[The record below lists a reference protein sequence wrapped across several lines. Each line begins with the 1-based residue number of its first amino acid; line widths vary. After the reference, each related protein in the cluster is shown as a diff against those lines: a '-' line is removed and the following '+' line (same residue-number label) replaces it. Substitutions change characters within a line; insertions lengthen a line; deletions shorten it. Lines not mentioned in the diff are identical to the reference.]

1 MYAGTVVLTLAM
13 AGLFGMAASAA
24 AEETKISVGAID
36 AVLSMPPD
44 VERPP
49 VALLIAGSG
58 TTDHD
63 GNSAQIK
70 PATLKK
76 LAEQLEQRNIATLR
90 YDKRGAGGWKPEF
103 GRPED
108 FRFKDYVDDAAALV
122 NYLRGSGKFSRVV
135 LVGHSEGGLV
145 AILTARLPVDRL
157 VLLATAARRQGDL
170 LKAQLERKL
179 APEMFAPIAK
189 AIDDIMAGQI
199 VDPPPPGL
207 PIPPAMQPGI
217 ASAFTED
224 PIAPLKLIEQ
234 PTLIVGGGRD
244 RQVARLDFLALGAAA
259 PAAKTLWRAD
269 MNHVLV
275 DVTDEADDMAAYNQP
290 ERALDPD
297 LIDAVAAFILASD
310 TRDFATYNASPFN
323 SRGTS
328 PASPAA
334 WRMNMLFSGG
344 ARSTSPSPISRT
356 ARSNFD
362 SFENRKFSELVA
374 SPIAMVSNRR
384 QR

>member
-1 MYAGTVVLTLAM
+1 MRAWTIVLTLAII
-13 AGLFGMAASAA
+13 GLTGTTANVS
-24 AEETKISVGAID
+24 AEEIKVSVGAID
-36 AVLSMPPD
+36 AVLATPPD

-63 GNSAQIK
+63 GNGPQVK

-76 LAEQLEQRNIATLR
+76 LAEQLAARKIATLR

-145 AILTARLPVDRL
+145 AILTARRVPVDRL
-157 VLLATAARRQGDL
+157 VLLATSARRQGDL
-170 LKAQLERKL
+170 LKAQLAKTLAADKL
-179 APEMFAPIAK
+179 EPVAK
-189 AIDDIMAGQI
+189 AIDDIMAGQV

-207 PIPPAMQPGI
+207 SIPPAMQPGI

-224 PIAPLKLIEQ
+224 PIAPLKLVEQ
-234 PTLIVGGGRD
+234 PTLIAAGGRD
-244 RQVARLDFLALGAAA
+244 RQVARLDFLALGAAS
-259 PAAKTLWRAD
+259 PAAKTLWLPD

-297 LIDAVAAFILASD
+297 LVEAVAAFILANGS
-310 TRDFATYNASPFN
+310 
-323 SRGTS
+323 
-328 PASPAA
+328 
-334 WRMNMLFSGG
+334 
-344 ARSTSPSPISRT
+344 
-356 ARSNFD
+356 
-362 SFENRKFSELVA
+362 K
-374 SPIAMVSNRR
+374 
-384 QR
+384 

>member
-1 MYAGTVVLTLAM
+1 MRLTPALLMLTLV
-13 AGLFGMAASAA
+13 FGMTVKAA
-24 AEETKISVGAID
+24 AEETKIRVGAID
-36 AVLSMPPD
+36 AVLTIPPG

-63 GNSAQIK
+63 GNGPQAK

-76 LAEQLEQRNIATLR
+76 LAEQLAARNIAALR

-122 NYLRGSGKFSRVV
+122 SYLRRSGNFSKVI

-145 AILTARLPVDRL
+145 AILTARRVPVDRL

-170 LKAQLERKL
+170 LKAQLEKQL
-179 APEMFAPIAK
+179 APDAYAPIAK
-189 AIDDIMAGQI
+189 AIDDITAGKI
-199 VDPPPPGL
+199 VDPPPRGL
-207 PIPPAMQPGI
+207 SIPPAMQPGI

-224 PIAPLKLIEQ
+224 PIIPLKLIEA
-234 PTLIVGGGRD
+234 PTLIVAGGRD
-244 RQVARLDFLALGAAA
+244 RQLARLDFAALTAASA
-259 PAAKTLWRAD
+259 AAKTLWLPD

-275 DVTDEADDMAAYNQP
+275 DVTDEADDQAAYNQP

-297 LIDAVAAFILASD
+297 LVDALAAFI
-310 TRDFATYNASPFN
+310 
-323 SRGTS
+323 
-328 PASPAA
+328 AA
-334 WRMNMLFSGG
+334 GD
-344 ARSTSPSPISRT
+344 AR
-356 ARSNFD
+356 
-362 SFENRKFSELVA
+362 
-374 SPIAMVSNRR
+374 
-384 QR
+384 